1 MNIYTQRIPRTTV
14 TKPLSPTPPPS
25 INHQSS
31 QTTLSCSP
39 FKAVSLQRRSQLK
52 ATSSQTEAVNP
63 IPKTDSSTQTSN
75 HGNQATIAT
84 ATTPSLDIPVSSV
97 RGVRE
102 PEPTDEKEI
111 NSTSLQS
118 NGIEEAERSKQTL
131 LQKLRELD
139 VQTSAPSS
147 KPLTSSPSIG
157 PTRQSHVTVS
167 PPPTVATNLLT
178 NKPSMTQHDVA
189 GEEHERKKLLLAKLM
204 AIDEGSDPNQLKTVT
219 PQQTSSQKP
228 LPHQVEPR
236 IQQVVST
243 NRISANK
250 SSTSSTSSW
259 SEVIDNMHHGRPAH
273 ASDEDPFGSRSR
285 LNSLKKT
292 KTKQGDGVSVREKI
306 FITESS
312 IDTRQGLPIQQAE
325 LEEEDR
331 DGDGDGD
338 GDGGD
343 YKPSFGRRAQRQS
356 VDQSIIRPTN
366 TQPHPPWL
374 QQPPAD
380 NKTTNTH
387 PRLISSSSQLLP
399 RRPKADTTA
408 MRSNDVMP
416 GAIISDPD
424 DLEELVL

>member
-52 ATSSQTEAVNP
+52 ATSSQTEAVSP

-84 ATTPSLDIPVSSV
+84 ATTPSLDQTLDIPVSSV

-118 NGIEEAERSKQTL
+118 NDTQDIEEAERSKQTL

-219 PQQTSSQKP
+219 PHQTKP
-228 LPHQVEPR
+228 PPHQVEPR

-325 LEEEDR
+325 LEEDR
-331 DGDGDGD
+331 DGDGD

-343 YKPSFGRRAQRQS
+343 YKPSFGRRAQR
-356 VDQSIIRPTN
+356 
-366 TQPHPPWL
+366 PHP
-374 QQPPAD
+374 
-380 NKTTNTH
+380 TG

-399 RRPKADTTA
+399 WRPKADTTA